1 MASKKKPNALDF
13 ARSYLRKNAKASFAE
28 MRDAAEKKG
37 LVLYPVSYGRAQAL
51 EGIVKMSKYGTG
63 KKAKAAAGPKRG
75 RGRPKGS
82 KTRRPAASRSGGVGS
97 VDDLVSTIQNLQDER
112 DRALDAIDQIR
123 KVLDSL

>member
-1 MASKKKPNALDF
+1 MTF
-13 ARSYLRKNAKASFAE
+13 AFPTV
-28 MRDAAEKKG
+28 
-37 LVLYPVSYGRAQAL
+37 LVLLALPVLLLVWECQRRGTTLAMPFDHAGAKRGRWL